1 MSTNKNKFNTS
12 KNTKGWF
19 PFAKFLFVTDNHPIR
34 QSKDKCSS
42 NIKTLFSQQEVE
54 QIRGIV
60 NSLQCEERD
69 ALRIALYETSRNAE
83 SAYKKTFE
91 KAKTLSTVK
100 GHEGRK
106 YEARVSLPVSE
117 KKIAEDI
124 AAHLGITIK
133 EFFRLSIVWLADGI
147 KEESITSLSN
157 SKRIGKDAV
166 AKQWSRENRNKPP
179 SESVKKL
186 KEAQKSAQKLLD
198 YEDDSR
204 RERERSQF
212 VKIRNPSAQ
221 KFINEQLRYEEA
233 ERSAE
238 QSSWE
243 SKILEQNEEI
253 NDFEFLIRCKMREYN
268 IDYKLAKWWVEDD
281 SRETEM
287 LSKMTSK
294 EKLEFLKKEREEH
307 KQIQAAIRERAD
319 KKFQEAFE
327 QNVKENSFSIDADLL
342 EQRSKDMEASRI
354 IYTEETKKDME
365 DYKNEPLLWD
375 EQSDG
380 ELHQMMNQAKDTDE

>member
-117 KKIAEDI
+117 KKIAEGI

-186 KEAQKSAQKLLD
+186 KEAQKVLRNYATKTTQDARENAVNLL
-198 YEDDSR
+198 
-204 RERERSQF
+204 
-212 VKIRNPSAQ
+212 K
-221 KFINEQLRYEEA
+221 
-233 ERSAE
+233 
-238 QSSWE
+238 
-243 SKILEQNEEI
+243 
-253 NDFEFLIRCKMREYN
+253 
-268 IDYKLAKWWVEDD
+268 
-281 SRETEM
+281 
-287 LSKMTSK
+287 
-294 EKLEFLKKEREEH
+294 
-307 KQIQAAIRERAD
+307 
-319 KKFQEAFE
+319 
-327 QNVKENSFSIDADLL
+327 
-342 EQRSKDMEASRI
+342 
-354 IYTEETKKDME
+354 
-365 DYKNEPLLWD
+365 
-375 EQSDG
+375 
-380 ELHQMMNQAKDTDE
+380 